1 MRGKRS
7 ETVTY
12 RPPFKAEGRCVLDS
26 LGYEVV
32 HFLANEKILVS
43 KTKAVDASLAVAGAL
58 NSFMSIDL
66 AGSEASNG

>member
-43 KTKAVDASLAVAGAL
+43 KTKAVDAS
-58 NSFMSIDL
+58 
-66 AGSEASNG
+66 